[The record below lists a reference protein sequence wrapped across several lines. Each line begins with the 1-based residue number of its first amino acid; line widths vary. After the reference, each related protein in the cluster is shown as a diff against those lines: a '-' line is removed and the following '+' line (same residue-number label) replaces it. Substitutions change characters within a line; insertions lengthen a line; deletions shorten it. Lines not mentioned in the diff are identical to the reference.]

1 MMNRSESITEI
12 NKALNS
18 FHKEVKQP
26 FKDKNNPFYK
36 SKYVPLENVAEAID
50 KTSTKFGLTYTQ
62 YPVSNEKG
70 EVGVATM
77 LHHESGEYMEYPPL
91 MVKPEKNTPQGVG
104 SAITY
109 SRRYS
114 LSTVFGITSD
124 QDDDGNEAS
133 GKRSNQNNQRQNYRQ
148 NNTPKM
154 ASNQTIGTLKQ
165 GIIDFT
171 NLIKGTE
178 NEVPREEVEKRFEVN
193 NYNLT
198 EQKAAEIIQTIERTA
213 NKISGGNQ

>member
-1 MMNRSESITEI
+1 MNRSESIAEI
-12 NKALNS
+12 NKALNN

-70 EVGVATM
+70 EVGVATI

-148 NNTPKM
+148 NNAPKM
-154 ASNQTIGTLKQ
+154 ASSQTIGTLKQ
-165 GIIDFT
+165 QIIDIT
-171 NLIKGTE
+171 NLMKEKGKA
-178 NEVPREEVEKRFEVN
+178 NSQKEVEEKFEVN

-198 EQKAAEIIQTIERTA
+198 EDAATQIIQTILATA
-213 NKISGGNQ
+213 KKYSGGNQ

>member
-1 MMNRSESITEI
+1 MNRSESITEI
-12 NKALNS
+12 NKALNN

-70 EVGVATM
+70 EVGVATI

-154 ASNQTIGTLKQ
+154 ASSQTIGTLKQ
-165 GIIDFT
+165 QIINIT
-171 NLIKGTE
+171 NLMKE
-178 NEVPREEVEKRFEVN
+178 NGKANSQQEVEEKFEVN
-193 NYNLT
+193 GYNLT
-198 EQKAAEIIQTIERTA
+198 EDAATQIIQKILATA
-213 NKISGGNQ
+213 KKYSGGNQ

>member
-1 MMNRSESITEI
+1 MNRSESITEI
-12 NKALNS
+12 NKALNN

-70 EVGVATM
+70 EVGVATI

-154 ASNQTIGTLKQ
+154 ASSQTIGTLKQ
-165 GIIDFT
+165 QIINIT
-171 NLIKGTE
+171 SLMKE
-178 NEVPREEVEKRFEVN
+178 NGKANSQQEVEEKFEVN
-193 NYNLT
+193 GYNLT
-198 EQKAAEIIQTIERTA
+198 EDAATQIIQKILATA
-213 NKISGGNQ
+213 KKYSGGNQ

>member
-1 MMNRSESITEI
+1 MNRSESITEI
-12 NKALNS
+12 NKALNN

-148 NNTPKM
+148 NNNPKM
-154 ASNQTIGTLKQ
+154 ASSQTIGTLKQ
-165 GIIDFT
+165 QIINIT
-171 NLIKGTE
+171 NLMKE
-178 NEVPREEVEKRFEVN
+178 NGKANSQQEVEEKFEVN
-193 NYNLT
+193 GYDLT
-198 EQKAAEIIQTIERTA
+198 EDAATQIIQKILATA
-213 NKISGGNQ
+213 KKYSGGNQ

>member
-12 NKALNS
+12 NKALNN

-70 EVGVATM
+70 EVGVATI

-154 ASNQTIGTLKQ
+154 ASSQTIGTLKQ
-165 GIIDFT
+165 QIINIT
-171 NLIKGTE
+171 SLMKE
-178 NEVPREEVEKRFEVN
+178 NGKANSQQEVEEKFEVN
-193 NYNLT
+193 GYNLT
-198 EQKAAEIIQTIERTA
+198 EDAATQIIQKILATA
-213 NKISGGNQ
+213 KKYSGGNQ

>member
-1 MMNRSESITEI
+1 MNRSESITEI
-12 NKALNS
+12 NKALNN

-70 EVGVATM
+70 EVGVATI

-114 LSTVFGITSD
+114 LSAVFGITSD

-154 ASNQTIGTLKQ
+154 ASSQTIGTLKQ
-165 GIIDFT
+165 QIINIT
-171 NLIKGTE
+171 NLMKE
-178 NEVPREEVEKRFEVN
+178 NGKANSQQEVEEKFEVN
-193 NYNLT
+193 GYNLT
-198 EQKAAEIIQTIERTA
+198 EDAATQIIQKILATA
-213 NKISGGNQ
+213 KKYSGGNQ

>member
-1 MMNRSESITEI
+1 
-12 NKALNS
+12 
-18 FHKEVKQP
+18 
-26 FKDKNNPFYK
+26 
-36 SKYVPLENVAEAID
+36 
-50 KTSTKFGLTYTQ
+50 
-62 YPVSNEKG
+62 
-70 EVGVATM
+70 M

-133 GKRSNQNNQRQNYRQ
+133 GKRSNQNNQRQNYKQ

-154 ASNQTIGTLKQ
+154 ASSQTIGTLKQ
-165 GIIDFT
+165 QIINIT
-171 NLIKGTE
+171 NLMKE
-178 NEVPREEVEKRFEVN
+178 NGKAN
-193 NYNLT
+193 S
-198 EQKAAEIIQTIERTA
+198 QK
-213 NKISGGNQ
+213 K

>member
-1 MMNRSESITEI
+1 MNRSESITEI

-165 GIIDFT
+165 GIINFT

>member
-1 MMNRSESITEI
+1 MNRSESITEI
-12 NKALNS
+12 NKALNN

-70 EVGVATM
+70 EVGVATI

-133 GKRSNQNNQRQNYRQ
+133 GKRNNQNNQRQNYKQ
-148 NNTPKM
+148 NNGPKM

-165 GIIDFT
+165 QIISITD
-171 NLIKGTE
+171 LMKEKGKA
-178 NEVPREEVEKRFEVN
+178 NSQQEVEEKFRVN
-193 NYNLT
+193 GYNLT
-198 EQKAAEIIQTIERTA
+198 EDAAAEIIQTILATA
-213 NKISGGNQ
+213 KKYNGGNQ

>member
-1 MMNRSESITEI
+1 MNRSESITEI
-12 NKALNS
+12 NKALNN

-133 GKRSNQNNQRQNYRQ
+133 GKRSNQNNQRQNYKQ

-154 ASNQTIGTLKQ
+154 ASSQTIGTLKQ
-165 GIIDFT
+165 QIINIT
-171 NLIKGTE
+171 SLMKE
-178 NEVPREEVEKRFEVN
+178 NGKANSQQEVEEKFEVN
-193 NYNLT
+193 GYNLT
-198 EQKAAEIIQTIERTA
+198 EDAATQIIQKILATA
-213 NKISGGNQ
+213 KKYSGGNQ

>member
-1 MMNRSESITEI
+1 MDRSESITEI
-12 NKALNS
+12 NKALNN

-70 EVGVATM
+70 EVGVATI

-124 QDDDGNEAS
+124 HDDDGNEAS

-154 ASNQTIGTLKQ
+154 ASSQTIGTLKQ
-165 GIIDFT
+165 QIINIT
-171 NLIKGTE
+171 NLMKE
-178 NEVPREEVEKRFEVN
+178 NGKANSQQEVEEKFEVN
-193 NYNLT
+193 GYNLT
-198 EQKAAEIIQTIERTA
+198 EDAATQIIQKILATA
-213 NKISGGNQ
+213 KKYSGGNQ

>member
-1 MMNRSESITEI
+1 MNRSESITEI
-12 NKALNS
+12 NKALNN

-70 EVGVATM
+70 EVGVATI

-148 NNTPKM
+148 NNAPKM
-154 ASNQTIGTLKQ
+154 ASSQTIGTLKQ
-165 GIIDFT
+165 QIINIT
-171 NLIKGTE
+171 NLMKE
-178 NEVPREEVEKRFEVN
+178 NGKANSQQEVEEKFEVN
-193 NYNLT
+193 GYNLT
-198 EQKAAEIIQTIERTA
+198 EDAATQIIQKILATA
-213 NKISGGNQ
+213 KKYSGGNQ

>member
-1 MMNRSESITEI
+1 MNRSESITEI
-12 NKALNS
+12 NKALNN

-70 EVGVATM
+70 EVGVATI

-148 NNTPKM
+148 DNAPKM
-154 ASNQTIGTLKQ
+154 ASSQTIGTLKQ
-165 GIIDFT
+165 QIINIT
-171 NLIKGTE
+171 NLMKE
-178 NEVPREEVEKRFEVN
+178 NGKANSQQEVEEKFEVN
-193 NYNLT
+193 GYNLT
-198 EQKAAEIIQTIERTA
+198 EDAATQIIQKILATA
-213 NKISGGNQ
+213 KKYSGGNQ

>member
-70 EVGVATM
+70 EVGVATI

-133 GKRSNQNNQRQNYRQ
+133 GKRSNQNNQRQNHKQ
-148 NNTPKM
+148 NNMPKM
-154 ASNQTIGTLKQ
+154 ASSQTIGTLKQ
-165 GIIDFT
+165 QIINIT
-171 NLIKGTE
+171 NLMKE
-178 NEVPREEVEKRFEVN
+178 NGKANSQQEVEEKFEVN
-193 NYNLT
+193 GYNLT
-198 EQKAAEIIQTIERTA
+198 EDAATQIIQKILATA
-213 NKISGGNQ
+213 KKYNGGNQ

>member
-1 MMNRSESITEI
+1 MNRSESITEI
-12 NKALNS
+12 NKALNN

-133 GKRSNQNNQRQNYRQ
+133 GKRSNQNNQRQNYKQ

-165 GIIDFT
+165 QIINITD
-171 NLIKGTE
+171 LMKE
-178 NEVPREEVEKRFEVN
+178 NGKANSQKEVEEKFEVN
-193 NYNLT
+193 GYNLT
-198 EQKAAEIIQTIERTA
+198 EDAATQIIQKILATA
-213 NKISGGNQ
+213 KKYSGGNQ

>member
-1 MMNRSESITEI
+1 MNRSESITEI
-12 NKALNS
+12 NKALNN

-70 EVGVATM
+70 EVGVATI

-154 ASNQTIGTLKQ
+154 ASSQTIGTLKQ
-165 GIIDFT
+165 QIINIT
-171 NLIKGTE
+171 SLMKE
-178 NEVPREEVEKRFEVN
+178 NGKANSQQEVEEKFEVN
-193 NYNLT
+193 GYNLT
-198 EQKAAEIIQTIERTA
+198 EDAATQIIQKILATA
-213 NKISGGNQ
+213 KKYNGGNQ

>member
-1 MMNRSESITEI
+1 MNRSESITEI
-12 NKALNS
+12 NKALNN

-154 ASNQTIGTLKQ
+154 ASSQTIGTLKQ
-165 GIIDFT
+165 QIINIT
-171 NLIKGTE
+171 NLMKE
-178 NEVPREEVEKRFEVN
+178 NGKANSQQEVEEKFEVN
-193 NYNLT
+193 GYNLT
-198 EQKAAEIIQTIERTA
+198 EDAATQIIQKILATA
-213 NKISGGNQ
+213 KKYSGGNQ

>member
-1 MMNRSESITEI
+1 MNRSESITEI
-12 NKALNS
+12 NKALNN

-70 EVGVATM
+70 EVGVATI

-133 GKRSNQNNQRQNYRQ
+133 GKRSNQNNQRQSYRQ

-154 ASNQTIGTLKQ
+154 ASSQTIGTLKQ
-165 GIIDFT
+165 QIINIT
-171 NLIKGTE
+171 SLMKE
-178 NEVPREEVEKRFEVN
+178 NGKANSQQEVEEKFEVN
-193 NYNLT
+193 GYNLT
-198 EQKAAEIIQTIERTA
+198 EDAATQIIQKILATA
-213 NKISGGNQ
+213 KKYSGGNQ

>member
-1 MMNRSESITEI
+1 MNRSESITEI
-12 NKALNS
+12 NKALNN

-133 GKRSNQNNQRQNYRQ
+133 GKRSNQNNQRQNYKQ

-154 ASNQTIGTLKQ
+154 ASSQTIGTLKQ
-165 GIIDFT
+165 QIINIT
-171 NLIKGTE
+171 SLMKE
-178 NEVPREEVEKRFEVN
+178 NGKANSQQEVEEKFEVN

-198 EQKAAEIIQTIERTA
+198 EDAATQIIQTILATA
-213 NKISGGNQ
+213 KKYSGGNQ

>member
-1 MMNRSESITEI
+1 MNRSESITEI
-12 NKALNS
+12 NKALNN

-133 GKRSNQNNQRQNYRQ
+133 GKRSNQNNQRQNHKQ

-154 ASNQTIGTLKQ
+154 ASSRTIGTLKQ
-165 GIIDFT
+165 QIINIT
-171 NLIKGTE
+171 NLMKE
-178 NEVPREEVEKRFEVN
+178 NGKANSQQEVEEKFEVN
-193 NYNLT
+193 GYNLT
-198 EQKAAEIIQTIERTA
+198 EDAATQIIQKILATA
-213 NKISGGNQ
+213 KKYSGGNQ

>member
-1 MMNRSESITEI
+1 MNRSESITEI
-12 NKALNS
+12 NKALNN

-70 EVGVATM
+70 EVGVATI

-154 ASNQTIGTLKQ
+154 ASSQTIGTLKQ
-165 GIIDFT
+165 QIINIT
-171 NLIKGTE
+171 NLMKE
-178 NEVPREEVEKRFEVN
+178 NGKANSQQEVEEKFEVN
-193 NYNLT
+193 GYNLT
-198 EQKAAEIIQTIERTA
+198 EDAATQIIQKIIATA
-213 NKISGGNQ
+213 KKYSGGNQ

>member
-1 MMNRSESITEI
+1 MNRSESITEI
-12 NKALNS
+12 NKALNN

-62 YPVSNEKG
+62 YPVTNEKG
-70 EVGVATM
+70 EVGVATI

-133 GKRSNQNNQRQNYRQ
+133 GKRSNQNNQRQNYKQ

-154 ASNQTIGTLKQ
+154 ASSQTIGTLKQ
-165 GIIDFT
+165 QIINITD
-171 NLIKGTE
+171 LMKE
-178 NEVPREEVEKRFEVN
+178 NGKANSQKEVEEKFEVN
-193 NYNLT
+193 GYNLT
-198 EQKAAEIIQTIERTA
+198 EDAATQIIQKILATA
-213 NKISGGNQ
+213 KKYSGGNQ

>member
-1 MMNRSESITEI
+1 MNRSESITEI
-12 NKALNS
+12 NKALNN

-70 EVGVATM
+70 EVGVATI

-114 LSTVFGITSD
+114 LSAVFGITSD

-154 ASNQTIGTLKQ
+154 ASSQTIGTLKQ
-165 GIIDFT
+165 QIINIT
-171 NLIKGTE
+171 SLMKE
-178 NEVPREEVEKRFEVN
+178 NGKANSQQEVEEKFEVN
-193 NYNLT
+193 GYNLT
-198 EQKAAEIIQTIERTA
+198 EDAATQIIQKILATA
-213 NKISGGNQ
+213 KKYSGGNQ

>member
-1 MMNRSESITEI
+1 MNRSESITEI
-12 NKALNS
+12 NKALNN

-70 EVGVATM
+70 EVGVATI

-133 GKRSNQNNQRQNYRQ
+133 GKRSNQNNQRQNYKQ

-154 ASNQTIGTLKQ
+154 ASSQTIGTLKQ
-165 GIIDFT
+165 QIINITD
-171 NLIKGTE
+171 LMKE
-178 NEVPREEVEKRFEVN
+178 NGKANSQKEVEEKFEVN
-193 NYNLT
+193 GYNLT
-198 EQKAAEIIQTIERTA
+198 EDAATQIIQKILATA
-213 NKISGGNQ
+213 KKYSGGNQ

>member
-1 MMNRSESITEI
+1 MNRSESITEI
-12 NKALNS
+12 NKALNN

-70 EVGVATM
+70 EVGVATI

-148 NNTPKM
+148 NNAPKM
-154 ASNQTIGTLKQ
+154 ASSQTIGTLKQ
-165 GIIDFT
+165 QIINIT
-171 NLIKGTE
+171 SLMKE
-178 NEVPREEVEKRFEVN
+178 NGKANSQQEVEEKFEVN
-193 NYNLT
+193 GYNLT
-198 EQKAAEIIQTIERTA
+198 EDAATQIIQKILATA
-213 NKISGGNQ
+213 KKYSGGNQ

>member
-1 MMNRSESITEI
+1 MNRSESITEI
-12 NKALNS
+12 NKALNN

-70 EVGVATM
+70 EVGVATI

-114 LSTVFGITSD
+114 LSAVFGITSD

-154 ASNQTIGTLKQ
+154 ASSQTIGTLKQ
-165 GIIDFT
+165 QIINIT
-171 NLIKGTE
+171 SLMKE
-178 NEVPREEVEKRFEVN
+178 NGKANSQQEVEEKFDVN
-193 NYNLT
+193 GYNLT
-198 EQKAAEIIQTIERTA
+198 EDAATQIIQKILATA
-213 NKISGGNQ
+213 KKYSGGNQ

>member
-1 MMNRSESITEI
+1 MNRSESITEI
-12 NKALNS
+12 NKALNN

-70 EVGVATM
+70 EVGVATI

-114 LSTVFGITSD
+114 LSAVFGITSD

-154 ASNQTIGTLKQ
+154 ASSQTIGTLKQ
-165 GIIDFT
+165 QIINIT
-171 NLIKGTE
+171 SLMKE
-178 NEVPREEVEKRFEVN
+178 NGKANSQQEVEEKFEVN
-193 NYNLT
+193 GYNLT
-198 EQKAAEIIQTIERTA
+198 EDAATQIIQKILATA
-213 NKISGGNQ
+213 KKYNGGNQ

>member
-1 MMNRSESITEI
+1 MNRSESITEI
-12 NKALNS
+12 NKALNN

-133 GKRSNQNNQRQNYRQ
+133 GKRSNQNNQRQNYKQ

-154 ASNQTIGTLKQ
+154 ASSQTIGTLKQ
-165 GIIDFT
+165 QIINITD
-171 NLIKGTE
+171 LMKE
-178 NEVPREEVEKRFEVN
+178 NGKANSQKEVEEKFEVN
-193 NYNLT
+193 GYNLT
-198 EQKAAEIIQTIERTA
+198 EDAATQIIQKILATA
-213 NKISGGNQ
+213 KKYSGGNQ

>member
-1 MMNRSESITEI
+1 MNRSESITEI
-12 NKALNS
+12 NKALNN

-62 YPVSNEKG
+62 YPVTNEKG
-70 EVGVATM
+70 EVGVATI

-91 MVKPEKNTPQGVG
+91 MVKHEKNTPQGVG

-133 GKRSNQNNQRQNYRQ
+133 GKRSNQNNQRQNYKQ

-154 ASNQTIGTLKQ
+154 ASSQTIGTLKQ
-165 GIIDFT
+165 QIINITD
-171 NLIKGTE
+171 LMKE
-178 NEVPREEVEKRFEVN
+178 NGKANSQKEVEEKFEVN
-193 NYNLT
+193 GYNLT
-198 EQKAAEIIQTIERTA
+198 EDAATQIIQKILATA
-213 NKISGGNQ
+213 KKYSGGNQ